1 MDLGKVMRPPL
12 VHRTI
17 DRSRAGRKGET
28 IKGLKKEKKDKKGE
42 IGIWN
47 KYEKN
52 MKI

>member
-1 MDLGKVMRPPL
+1 MGPPL
-12 VHRTI
+12 VQRTI
-17 DRSRAGRKGET
+17 DPSRAGRKGET